1 MGDLMI
7 LMTSLRLQQAFAQ
20 QQQRQRRGDGRGAEG
35 GSAVMM
41 AELRTSRRGVRGS
54 RRLARRRL
62 WPRLLG
68 ILAVVSLQIVCRQ

>member
-20 QQQRQRRGDGRGAEG
+20 QRQQRRGDGRGAEDEV
-35 GSAVMM
+35 AVV
-41 AELRTSRRGVRGS
+41 LVDRRGARRGTGGS
-54 RRLARRRL
+54 RRLVRRRV